1 MRVALISFFMIF
13 SLQIEAKDLNTI
25 TLKEFSSGNNYAFK
39 DHVGNKKLVLN
50 FWASWCTSCIEELP
64 LLHSLQEKSDQ
75 SKVEFLAINSGEK
88 SNKIKKFL
96 KRYDFK
102 YLILEDPSKSVAD
115 MFGVDNLPQ
124 TIILDEKGKEIYRG
138 NRPPAK
144 LP

>member
-13 SLQIEAKDLNTI
+13 SLQIEAKELKTI
-25 TLKEFSSGNNYAFK
+25 TLKEFKSGKNYAFN
-39 DHVGNKKLVLN
+39 DQIGKKKMVIN

-64 LLHSLQEKSDQ
+64 LLHALQEKSDQ
-75 SKVEFLAINSGEK
+75 SKVVFLAINSGEK
-88 SNKIKKFL
+88 GNKIKKFL

-124 TIILDEKGKEIYRG
+124 TIILDEKGEVIYRG
-138 NRPPAK
+138 NRPPVK